1 MNSSLLSDMF
11 FAAPELWYSVFAVF
25 AALIFWGAAEYVR
38 LLQEKRRNY
47 FIRRDRDRYEETL
60 YACRDGYFAFIY
72 PDDRVNDAAS
82 GIA

>member
-38 LLQEKRRNY
+38 LLQEKR
-47 FIRRDRDRYEETL
+47 IIL
-60 YACRDGYFAFIY
+60 YY
-72 PDDRVNDAAS
+72 PPAIPAR
-82 GIA
+82 